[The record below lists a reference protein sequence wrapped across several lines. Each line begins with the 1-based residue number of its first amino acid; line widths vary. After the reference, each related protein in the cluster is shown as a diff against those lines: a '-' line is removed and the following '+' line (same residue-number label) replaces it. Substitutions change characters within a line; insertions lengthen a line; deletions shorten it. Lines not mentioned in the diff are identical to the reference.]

1 MSPANSPRP
10 SLKSTGHLALQHFM
24 PYRIAVLA
32 RGVSAALAKQ
42 YRSLG
47 ISIPEWRVIAHLAEV
62 GTCSSGDI
70 CQRTEMDK
78 AKVNRAVTRLVAAGL
93 VLSSISDQDRR
104 LNVLK
109 LAAKGR
115 RIYDEIV
122 PIALDHQRALMS
134 ALSERERRDF
144 ERMIEKL
151 QAQTHKLWG
160 ADLSMDDARED

>member
-1 MSPANSPRP
+1 MPPANNTRP
-10 SLKSTGHLALQHFM
+10 SLTATGHLALQHFM

-70 CQRTEMDK
+70 CLRTEMDK

-115 RIYDEIV
+115 RIYDQIV
-122 PIALDHQRALMS
+122 PIALEHQRSLMA
-134 ALSERERRDF
+134 ALSDRERREF
-144 ERMIEKL
+144 ENMIEKL
-151 QAQTHKLWG
+151 QAQAHRLWG
-160 ADLSMDDARED
+160 SDLSMDDARED

>member
-70 CQRTEMDK
+70 CLRTEMDK
-78 AKVNRAVTRLVAAGL
+78 AKVNRAVTRLTAAGL
-93 VLSSISDQDRR
+93 VLSAISDVDRR

-115 RIYDEIV
+115 KVYDQIV
-122 PIALDHQRALMS
+122 PIALEHQRALLS
-134 ALSERERRDF
+134 VLSERERREF
-144 ERMIEKL
+144 ENTIEKL

-160 ADLSMDDARED
+160 FAMDDVRED